1 LFGTD
6 ETTGKDFSHRRDWI
20 ENRILELSEVFTVSV
35 YAYHVMSNHYRI
47 VLRMDSANISDEE
60 VVDRWLKLC
69 LAEALP
75 GPQG

>member
-1 LFGTD
+1 
-6 ETTGKDFSHRRDWI
+6 
-20 ENRILELSEVFTVSV
+20 
-35 YAYHVMSNHYRI
+35 VMSNHYRI